1 MKNRKYIVSKK
12 FVTYIKKDL
21 VLMIAIKNTIK
32 SEIIVIILG
41 NIEELLKVFV
51 I

>member
-12 FVTYIKKDL
+12 FVTYVKKDL

>member
-1 MKNRKYIVSKK
+1 MKNRKYVVSKK
-12 FVTYIKKDL
+12 FVTYVKKDL